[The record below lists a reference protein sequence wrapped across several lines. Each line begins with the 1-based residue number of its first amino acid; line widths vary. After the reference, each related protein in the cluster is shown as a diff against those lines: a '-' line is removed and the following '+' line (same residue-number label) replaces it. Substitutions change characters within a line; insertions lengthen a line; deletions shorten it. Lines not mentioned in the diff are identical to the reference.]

1 MSNERLEVEAPLPIP
16 DFLVGEVRS
25 KMAYVDSHILAAS
38 VEPTRVVLELAPG
51 FVAEEVRDKVSRAVR
66 LMAEGARK
74 PRAKVVEDRLDV
86 AVPFAEDPLPLLRE
100 RGELFEEAG
109 GIATC
114 GPLLT
119 RLIDYFEGEFLGLA
133 RSFEALPYRFPSL
146 VPARWLNRVGYFN
159 AFPHSLGFVSHL
171 QEDLDG
177 IDRFAAEACCE
188 GHRLV
193 LPEGSLAAPQTLLSP
208 AVCYH
213 LYFALADKPLPGG
226 SLTATAVGH
235 CFRYEGINLRDLER
249 LWNFQMREIIF
260 VGPAEWVL
268 AQRQAGME
276 RMQERLHQWGL
287 AYRVETA
294 NDPFFI
300 GEFQKQAAFQTAFQ
314 LKYEIRARL
323 PFRGST
329 LAVGS
334 YNFHQDFFGRHLNIT
349 LPDGTPA
356 STGCVAFG
364 LERLALAFLAQFG
377 LDPAGWPPCFA

>member
-1 MSNERLEVEAPLPIP
+1 MSERFTVEPGIEIP

-25 KMAYVDSHILAAS
+25 KMAYVEPHILSAV
-38 VEPTRVVLELAPG
+38 VETGRVVLELAPG
-51 FVAEEVRDKVSRAVR
+51 FQAEEVRDKVTRAVR

-74 PRAKVVEDRLDV
+74 PRVKVVEDRLDLQ
-86 AVPFAEDPLPLLRE
+86 VPFGGDPLPLLRE

-114 GPLLT
+114 GPLLA
-119 RLIDYFEGEFLGLA
+119 RLMDYFESEFLGLA
-133 RSFEALPYRFPSL
+133 RSFEAAPYRFPSL
-146 VPARWLNRVGYFN
+146 VPAAWLDRVGYFK

-171 QEDLDG
+171 QGDLDG
-177 IDRFAAEACCE
+177 IDRFAQDACCE
-188 GHRLV
+188 GPV
-193 LPEGSLAAPQTLLSP
+193 LQIPEGTLAPPHTLLSP

-260 VGPAEWVL
+260 VGSADWVL
-268 AQRQAGME
+268 AQRQLGME
-276 RMQERLHQWGL
+276 RMQERLHKWGL

-314 LKYEIRARL
+314 LKYEIRAAL

-334 YNFHQDFFGRHLNIT
+334 YNFHQDFFGKHLNIT

-377 LDPAGWPPCFA
+377 LDPAGWPECFA